1 MKRLF
6 LWIVVVGF
14 FVGALWVGWSFRSGN
29 VTPID
34 LDLIWIRIANVEV
47 WWVIL
52 VAIAA
57 GAIVA
62 TSLVGFLLLR
72 AHWLN
77 IRYRRV
83 IKRLESELHQMRS
96 LPLSGSDIDPGGSSE
111 VISATASEKG

>member
-6 LWIVVVGF
+6 LWIVVIGF
-14 FVGALWVGWSFRSGN
+14 FVGALWIGWSFRSGN

-34 LDLIWIRIANVEV
+34 LDLIWIRIAHVEL

-52 VAIAA
+52 VAIAV
-57 GAIVA
+57 GAVLA
-62 TSLVGFLLLR
+62 TCLVGFALLR

-83 IKRLESELHQMRS
+83 SKRLESELHQMRS
-96 LPLSGSDIDPGGSSE
+96 LPLSGSDARPGG
-111 VISATASEKG
+111 ASEALAASVREQG